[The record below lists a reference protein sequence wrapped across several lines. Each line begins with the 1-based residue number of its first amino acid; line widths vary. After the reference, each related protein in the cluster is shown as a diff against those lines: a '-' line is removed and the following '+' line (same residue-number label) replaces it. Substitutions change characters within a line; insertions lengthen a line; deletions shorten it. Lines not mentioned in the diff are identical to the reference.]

1 MIYLS
6 PRDRWHIWGFRTHGL
21 SSAHQYIRENGC
33 KALDSPS
40 SCGTRQDNLI
50 LVSGSRVKQAETKYS
65 ATIAV
70 ITVNYGTANLAVQA
84 VASALSQKVPDH
96 NIEVHLV
103 DNASP
108 DGDAAEFQRVHKI
121 QKWGKRVTLYREQE
135 NHGFGRGNNVVL
147 NALAARETPPEY
159 VILLNPDA
167 ILQQGALAAM
177 AAFMRENAKAGCVG
191 AQISKPDV
199 GPVSAAFR
207 FPTALVEFVSAAS
220 FGPITRASGDRTL
233 WMAPDIDTQQVDW
246 VAGAAV
252 MFRMQALQEV
262 GFFDPDFFLYFEEV
276 ELMWRLAQA
285 DWPCWYLREAQVVHV
300 EGAATDVRSGE
311 GARKRRPA
319 YWYQSQAMYFQKT
332 ASKPAAAGRA
342 IARLSGAALQLVMSL
357 LRRRPSDL
365 PTHYFRDYARHT
377 LAPVM
382 GFASWPPRPLIAPTN
397 QSQAQHDIDTDA
409 VRSDA
414 INNGQHNR
422 NPAGI
427 GFWALIGEDFR
438 THERDFFAQGF
449 WALFWHRVGNKRMSV
464 RSRLLRLPLTLLY
477 RFGAKATQWFCGMD
491 LPYTVVVGRR
501 VKLEHFGGMILIAR
515 AIGDDVVI
523 RQNTTFGIA
532 SPDMPNAR
540 PTIGDGVDIGAGSIL
555 IGDIVIGQ
563 NTIIAAKAAVARDFP
578 ADVVVGGVPARV
590 IKQRGE
596 KAD

>member
-1 MIYLS
+1 MQNATPTY
-6 PRDRWHIWGFRTHGL
+6 
-21 SSAHQYIRENGC
+21 A
-33 KALDSPS
+33 K
-40 SCGTRQDNLI
+40 
-50 LVSGSRVKQAETKYS
+50 
-65 ATIAV
+65 TIAV
-70 ITVNYGTANLAVQA
+70 ITVNYATAELAVAA
-84 VASALSQKVPDH
+84 VQSALAQKVADYAV
-96 NIEVHLV
+96 EVHLV

-108 DGDAAEFQRVHKI
+108 GEDAAHFEARHKAL
-121 QKWGKRVTLYREQE
+121 KWGKRVTLYLEQE

-147 NALAARETPPEY
+147 NALAARARPPEY

-167 ILQQGALAAM
+167 MLQDGALAEM
-177 AAFMRENAKAGCVG
+177 AGFMDTQPKVGCVG

-207 FPTALVEFVSAAS
+207 FPAAMVEFVSAAS
-220 FGPITRASGDRTL
+220 LGPLTRASGDRTL
-233 WMAPDIDTQQVDW
+233 WMAPDIETQQVDW

-252 MFRMQALQEV
+252 MFRMRALQET

-285 DWPCWYLREAQVVHV
+285 GWPCWYLREAEVVHV

-342 IARLSGAALQLVMSL
+342 IARLSGAAIQSVMSL
-357 LRRRPSDL
+357 LRRRSSDL
-365 PTHYFRDYARHT
+365 PTHYFRDYTRHT

-382 GFASWPPRPLIAPTN
+382 GLASWPPRPFLVPTN
-397 QSQAQHDIDTDA
+397 QSQAQYDIDTGA
-409 VRSDA
+409 ERNDA

-427 GFWALIGEDFR
+427 GFWSLVAEDFR

-449 WALFWHRVGNKRMSV
+449 WALFWHRLGNMRMSV
-464 RSRLLRLPLTLLY
+464 RSRLLRLPFTLLY

-515 AIGDDVVI
+515 AIGNDVVI

-532 SPDMPNAR
+532 SADKPYGR
-540 PTIGDGVDIGAGSIL
+540 PTIGDGVDIGAGSI
-555 IGDIVIGQ
+555 VIG
-563 NTIIAAKAAVARDFP
+563 NIAVGRDTVIAAKAAVTKDCP
-578 ADVVVGGVPARV
+578 PEVVMGGVPAR
-590 IKQRGE
+590 ILKKRGQE
-596 KAD
+596 TP